1 MKFKKNQISTCIK
14 RTIQISLFFF
24 FSPGPSTW
32 WMVTSTEQLLLSL
45 NFGNWCGWP
54 RGHLEATMFNTQQ
67 EFHWFNSMY
76 WAPMIHAE
84 LCSTVRT
91 NSEQDKVWD
100 TMIFIILSP
109 CVWTAHCWQ
118 YYTGRSEGTGA
129 GQRKAYASTDHPG
142 LQQDSPHFLGA
153 ESPEKGKNGQK
164 SVTKPRPPLRFKYQV
179 LVSCGLCILFW
190 LLKSYQKLSSQQFPW
205 YSSGQDSSLPMQEAW
220 GWPRVRELDLK
231 CCTVWPKTRIPH
243 GMAKK

>member
-1 MKFKKNQISTCIK
+1 MLDCQNKFWTRQSLGHHDIYNFVTVCVNCALLTVLHRQK
-14 RTIQISLFFF
+14 R
-24 FSPGPSTW
+24 GD
-32 WMVTSTEQLLLSL
+32 
-45 NFGNWCGWP
+45 
-54 RGHLEATMFNTQQ
+54 RG
-67 EFHWFNSMY
+67 
-76 WAPMIHAE
+76 
-84 LCSTVRT
+84 R
-91 NSEQDKVWD
+91 
-100 TMIFIILSP
+100 
-109 CVWTAHCWQ
+109 
-118 YYTGRSEGTGA
+118 
-129 GQRKAYASTDHPG
+129 GQRKAHASTDHPG

-205 YSSGQDSSLPMQEAW
+205 YSSGQDSSLPMQKAW

-231 CCTVWPKTRIPH
+231 CCTVWPKTRIPY